1 MNKNVALVIYS
12 RIFLGFAYG
21 YMNVLVSLYL
31 YFLGYSL
38 LFVGLIIGIGTVVN
52 ALLALFFGM
61 LADHY
66 GRKTILAMLFMA
78 FGAVSALFLV
88 VRNPYILSI
97 LAGIGGFT
105 GSGGGPIGSGGP
117 FGSIQTALIS
127 EVSEPE
133 RLSRILSTASIAGM
147 LANMAGSFIIYP
159 AEGVH
164 FFIYDL
170 FYASA
175 VLSIFPVILTFF
187 VKDMNV
193 RSKNFLP
200 RISFRN
206 IIKLSLPAIPSGLGG
221 GFVTP

>member
-66 GRKTILAMLFMA
+66 GRKIILAMLFMA

-97 LAGIGGFT
+97 HLDRYRLLSSQRYLNLRGF
-105 GSGGGPIGSGGP
+105 
-117 FGSIQTALIS
+117 Q
-127 EVSEPE
+127 E
-133 RLSRILSTASIAGM
+133 
-147 LANMAGSFIIYP
+147 Y
-159 AEGVH
+159 
-164 FFIYDL
+164 
-170 FYASA
+170 
-175 VLSIFPVILTFF
+175 
-187 VKDMNV
+187 
-193 RSKNFLP
+193 
-200 RISFRN
+200 
-206 IIKLSLPAIPSGLGG
+206 
-221 GFVTP
+221 